1 MALIFLMQNH
11 AYFLTNMQTAK
22 IYAKNY
28 ANGKNLQVNTV
39 RHSHSPTANSAYQQL
54 SSIAHLHLARTRPVR
69 QPILPALHVLPA
81 RSSRTTCTPPTH
93 NSEQLILYACRKSKS
108 VS

>member
-39 RHSHSPTANSAYQQL
+39 RHSHSPTANSAYQQF
-54 SSIAHLHLARTRPVR
+54 SSIARLLLTRTPPVR
-69 QPILPALHVLPA
+69 RTESPA
-81 RSSRTTCTPPTH
+81 H
-93 NSEQLILYACRKSKS
+93 NSKQLILYACRKSKS
-108 VS
+108 VL